1 MVNFAVLLLDTT
13 QKMSK
18 TVGITGI
25 VSVALYI
32 FLSSGVIVLAQP
44 NTIKLPKMQF
54 PTPGSYDTVGYK
66 MAGELVKE
74 TSGLI
79 EKEINPEEYV
89 VGPGDAFF
97 LYTDIPGS
105 KIEEVPLTPD
115 GRIVIAGVGAVNVRG
130 MTLAQ
135 AEQAVS
141 GAVRRVFKATSVSL
155 SLKKVRSFKVTVIGG
170 VRKPGIVPAS
180 ATDRVS
186 EVIDRAGGLMFNA
199 SLRRITIHR
208 DSLPP
213 ITADLQRY
221 LAGELEYNPMLR
233 GGDVINVAV
242 TSEKEVIEVWGEV
255 GEPGKYEFRRGD
267 SLFSALR
274 FAKGL
279 LVSSYLDSIEI
290 VRFVQRGNDV
300 ERIFVT
306 LPDNELERAE
316 ITARSSNIPLEI
328 GDRIYVRAKPN
339 WLQEKTVVVTGEV
352 RYPGR
357 YAIYHDSTRISEII
371 HRAGGLLESASL
383 DNIQMIR
390 RRDMFEVDRE
400 FRRLYGVPV
409 AEMTEEELRY
419 FKARSREYPGI
430 MSVDFRKV
438 FAGND
443 EQRDIFVV
451 ENDSLHVP
459 VKKNYINVLGKVVN
473 PGRVLYN
480 PTYSYLDYIALAGGF
495 GYRSDNDE
503 TLIVKPKG
511 EQTLAS
517 NSTLRIEPGDNILVP
532 EKSDTKFIDVFTTAL
547 TIATQLIT
555 IGGIVYSVT
564 RPK

>member
-1 MVNFAVLLLDTT
+1 
-13 QKMSK
+13 
-18 TVGITGI
+18 
-25 VSVALYI
+25 
-32 FLSSGVIVLAQP
+32 
-44 NTIKLPKMQF
+44 MQF
-54 PTPGSYDTVGYK
+54 PSPGSYDTVGYK

-74 TSGLI
+74 TSGLL
-79 EKEINPEEYV
+79 EKEINPETYF
-89 VGPGDAFF
+89 VGPGDAFL
-97 LYTDIPGS
+97 LYTDIPGA
-105 KIEEVPLTPD
+105 KIEDVPLTPD
-115 GRIVIAGVGAVNVRG
+115 GRIVISGVGAVNVRG

-135 AEQAVS
+135 AEQAVTA
-141 GAVRRVFKATSVSL
+141 AVRRVFKATSVSL
-155 SLKKVRSFKVTVIGG
+155 SLKKVRSFKVTVVGG

-199 SLRRITIHR
+199 SLRHITIHR
-208 DSLPP
+208 DSSPP
-213 ITADLQRY
+213 VAADLQRY
-221 LAGELEYNPMLR
+221 LAGELEYNPTLR
-233 GGDVINVAV
+233 GGDVINVPV
-242 TSEKEVIEVWGEV
+242 TSEKEIVEISGEV
-255 GEPGKYEFRRGD
+255 GEPGKYEFREGD
-267 SLFSALR
+267 SLFTALR

-290 VRFVQRGNDV
+290 VRFVRRGNDV
-300 ERIFVT
+300 DRIFVT
-306 LPDNELERAE
+306 LPEGALERSGS
-316 ITARSSNIPLEI
+316 TAQIGNIPLEI
-328 GDRIYVRAKPN
+328 GDRIYVRAKSD
-339 WLQEKTVVVTGEV
+339 WLKEKTVAVTGEV

-357 YAIYHDSTRISEII
+357 YAIYHDSTRISDII
-371 HRAGGLLESASL
+371 NRAGGFLETASL

-390 RRDMFEVDRE
+390 RRDMFEIDRE
-400 FRRLYGVPV
+400 YRRLYNVPV
-409 AEMTEEELRY
+409 TEMTEEELRY

-438 FAGND
+438 FVEND
-443 EQRDIFVV
+443 RQRDIFVV
-451 ENDSLHVP
+451 ESDSLHVP
-459 VKKNYINVLGKVVN
+459 VKKNYVNVLGKVVN

-480 PTYSYLDYIALAGGF
+480 PQYSYLDYIALAGGF

-503 TLIVKPKG
+503 TLIIKPKG

-517 NSTLRIEPGDNILVP
+517 STALRIEPGDNILVP